1 MRCSYHASIILDIDR
16 ENRGMGELE
25 NAMWIAIIGCLLAAF
40 TAGLLFISFRAA
52 EFNVVLRLTGGRR
65 GAARLL
71 CLAAFIALTAAL
83 WLAWNMMNAVLCMVH
98 LIVFWLL
105 CDGVGCLAA
114 RLHRRTPRRE
124 AAGIAAI
131 AICALYLA
139 AGWYAVHHVW
149 QTEYTLVT
157 PKLNRPYRIVQI
169 SDSHIGATFD
179 AEGFSRQIEKIN
191 ALSPDIVVLT
201 GDFVDDDTT
210 REDMLGG
217 CEALGGLKTTCGVF
231 LVYGNHDRGYYSE
244 EARGWSSAEL
254 RDALEANG
262 VDILEDAFC
271 GVGDELII
279 AGRKDRSVEQR
290 GGGRK
295 TASELLSELDRTE
308 YIVLLDHQ
316 PHDFDA
322 EAAAGA
328 DLVLCGH
335 THGGQFI
342 PINYVGEWIGENC
355 LRYGHEKRLD
365 TDFIVSSGISNWT
378 FRFKTGCKSEYAVI
392 DLAPAKEK

>member
-1 MRCSYHASIILDIDR
+1 MDKS
-16 ENRGMGELE
+16 E

-40 TAGLLFISFRAA
+40 VAGLLFISFRAA
-52 EFNVVLRLTGGRR
+52 EFRFVQRLTGCRK
-65 GAARLL
+65 GAARLI
-71 CLAAFIALTAAL
+71 CLAVFAVLTAAL
-83 WLAWNMMNAVLCMVH
+83 WLVWNMMNAVLCMVH
-98 LIVFWLL
+98 LVVFWLL
-105 CDGVGCLAA
+105 CDGIVCLAA
-114 RLHRRTPRRE
+114 RLRRRAPRRE

-131 AICALYLA
+131 VICVLYLS
-139 AGWYAVHHVW
+139 AGWFAVHHVW
-149 QTEYTLVT
+149 QTEYTFVT
-157 PKLNRPYRIVQI
+157 PKLDRPYRIVQI
-169 SDSHIGATFD
+169 TDSHIGATFD
-179 AEGFSRQIEKIN
+179 AEGFSRHIEKIN
-191 ALSPDIVVLT
+191 ALSPDAVVLT

-210 REDMLGG
+210 RENMLGG
-217 CEALGGLKTTCGVF
+217 CAALSGLKTTCGVF
-231 LVYGNHDRGYYSE
+231 FVYGNHDRGYYSA
-244 EARGWSSAEL
+244 EARGWSGAEL

-262 VDILEDAFC
+262 VVILEDAIC
-271 GVGDELII
+271 DIGDGLII

-290 GGGRK
+290 GGARK
-295 TASELLSELDRTE
+295 TAAELLCGLDQSA

-342 PINYVGEWIGENC
+342 PINHVGEWIGENC

-378 FRFKTGCKSEYAVI
+378 FRFKTGCKSEYVVI
-392 DLAPAKEK
+392 DLIPATEG